1 MMMSFKQLFSNV
13 LFSSTSLLYI
23 AAASVLSCF
32 MIFFFISGILA
43 FLILCSIAFALFYS
57 IQDNFLFF
65 PDIGLH
71 RTCVQVPSIYSLPYE
86 TVYIKTRDKVSLH
99 AYFIRHPEA
108 KGNACPTIIF
118 FHGNAG
124 NIGGRLINASGIYNH
139 LQCNIL
145 LVEYRGYGLSSGNP
159 TEKGL
164 YIDGRAAVDYLF
176 TRHDLDHSQIILFG
190 RSLGG
195 AIVIDIAA
203 DPNYGTKL
211 FACIVEN
218 TFTSI
223 PLIARHLIPFTKYIP
238 LLCHKNKFSSIDKIE
253 RVTTPILFISGL
265 NDTLVPPSMMSTLHS
280 LCKSSRKQLFQLSG
294 GGHMDSFLIS
304 GYYQGIA
311 QFLTECKELK
321 GPQQTNQHCRLN
333 LWPIIEEV

>member
-1 MMMSFKQLFSNV
+1 MMMSFKQLFTNV
-13 LFSSTSLLYI
+13 VFSSTSLLYI

-32 MIFFFISGILA
+32 IIFYFISGILA
-43 FLILCSIAFALFYS
+43 FLILCSIIFALFYS

-71 RTCVQVPSIYSLPYE
+71 RSHIQVPSIYNLPYE
-86 TVYIKTRDKVSLH
+86 TVYIKTRDKITLH
-99 AYFIRHPEA
+99 AYFIRHPEQ
-108 KGNACPTIIF
+108 KGDSVPTIIF

-124 NIGGRLINASGIYNH
+124 NIGGRLINCVGIYNN
-139 LQCNIL
+139 LQCNVL
-145 LVEYRGYGLSSGNP
+145 LVEYRGYGLSTGTPS
-159 TEKGL
+159 EKGL
-164 YIDGRAAVDYLF
+164 YVDGRAAVDYLF

-203 DPNYGTKL
+203 DTNYGSKL
-211 FACIVEN
+211 CACIVEN

-223 PLIARHLIPFTKYIP
+223 PQIARHLIHFTKYIP
-238 LLCHKNKFSSIDKIE
+238 LICHKNKFTSIDKIE
-253 RVTTPILFISGL
+253 KVTTPILFISGL
-265 NDTLVPPSMMSTLHS
+265 NDTLVPPSMMSALHS

-294 GGHMDSFLIS
+294 GGHMDTFLIS

-321 GPQQTNQHCRLN
+321 GPQQTQHCRLN